1 MPRPLVAGN
10 WKMNGSKSLLIEMA
24 NALRKEQLE
33 ACDTWLLVPAV
44 FVEFAIQ
51 QFDTTAV
58 KVGAQ
63 NLSGQAPGAL
73 TGEVSAAML
82 EDVDCRISLVGHSER
97 RQIFGETDDEVVT
110 KTKACIDHRIQPL
123 VCVGETLAERQAG
136 QAKQI
141 VVDQIGRL
149 MEKLTA
155 AEMAAVVIAY
165 EPIWAIGT
173 GEVASAYDAQEI
185 HAEMRRTLSD
195 YYGLECPQIRL
206 LYGGSVRA
214 STVKELLAQPD
225 INGVLVGG
233 ASLVKHEFVQ
243 ICNAAAIAD

>member
-1 MPRPLVAGN
+1 
-10 WKMNGSKSLLIEMA
+10 
-24 NALRKEQLE
+24 
-33 ACDTWLLVPAV
+33 
-44 FVEFAIQ
+44 
-51 QFDTTAV
+51 
-58 KVGAQ
+58 
-63 NLSGQAPGAL
+63 
-73 TGEVSAAML
+73 
-82 EDVDCRISLVGHSER
+82 
-97 RQIFGETDDEVVT
+97 
-110 KTKACIDHRIQPL
+110 
-123 VCVGETLAERQAG
+123 
-136 QAKQI
+136 
-141 VVDQIGRL
+141 

-233 ASLVKHEFVQ
+233 ASLDKHEFVQ

>member
-24 NALRKEQLE
+24 TAFRKEQPE
-33 ACDTWLLVPAV
+33 TCDTWLLVPAV

-51 QFDTTAV
+51 QFDTTTV

-63 NLSGQAPGAL
+63 NLSGQPQGAL
-73 TGEVSAAML
+73 TGEIDAFML
-82 EDVDCRISLVGHSER
+82 EDVGCRICLVGHSER
-97 RQIFGETDDEVVT
+97 RHIFGETDDEVVT
-110 KTKACIDHRIQPL
+110 KTKACIDHGIQPL
-123 VCVGETLAERQAG
+123 VCVGETLEQRQAG

-141 VVDQIGRL
+141 VAGQIVRL

-155 AEMAAVVIAY
+155 VEMAAVVIAY

-173 GEVASAYDAQEI
+173 GEVASADDAQEI

-195 YYGLECPQIRL
+195 YYGLECPDIRL
-206 LYGGSVRA
+206 VYGGSVRA
-214 STVKELLAQPD
+214 SAVKELLAQPD

-233 ASLVKHEFVQ
+233 ASLDKNEFLQ
-243 ICNAAAIAD
+243 ICNAAAVAN